1 MTLEAFFREVPRAAV
16 AFSGG
21 TDSAFLLWAAKKYGC
36 QIQAYYIHTA
46 FQPEFELE
54 DARRLAGEL
63 DIPMQVI
70 DMDILGVQQAAEN
83 GPRRCYY
90 CKRAL
95 FTRLKEQA
103 ADLYDKLESM
113 DIHISEEQVRGFFGK
128 LADWLGNFW
137 DAISGL
143 FQQ

>member
-1 MTLEAFFREVPRAAV
+1 MTLETFFREVPRAAV

-95 FTRLKEQA
+95 FTLS
-103 ADLYDKLESM
+103 L
-113 DIHISEEQVRGFFGK
+113 IHI
-128 LADWLGNFW
+128 
-137 DAISGL
+137 
-143 FQQ
+143 